1 MTHSI
6 RRATATDAAS
16 LAELAAETFP
26 LACPPHT
33 TPEAIVDFIATH
45 FTEARFDEYLSDTD
59 RELVVAVAADSTL
72 LGYSMIVRGEPSDP
86 DVAAAVTLRPTVEL
100 SKFYVRRAA
109 HGAGVAGELM
119 RETLDAAAVG
129 ASGAWLGVNEEN
141 AHALRFY
148 AKHGFEKVG
157 RKRFLVGARYEDD
170 FVLER
175 SF

>member
-33 TPEAIVDFIATH
+33 SAEAIADFIATH

-59 RELVVAVAADSTL
+59 RELFVAVSDDALL
-72 LGYSMIVRGEPSDP
+72 LGYSMIIRGEPSDP

-119 RETLDAAAVG
+119 RATLEAAAVG

-148 AKHGFEKVG
+148 AKHGFEMVG